1 MGTNNIKRLLA
12 QAVLEEGHTVKSI
25 EQNNRGHQKAVCED
39 SEGREFIVMTGS
51 SPGNDTPLKAYR
63 RYVSKAYDHFI
74 ATVEKFETRA
84 HLESNTRVEVKA
96 GKTREQLTFE
106 SQNGKYQK
114 QLKGVA

>member
-12 QAVLEEGHTVKSI
+12 QAVIEEGHTLKSI

-39 SEGREFIVMTGS
+39 SEGREFTVMTGS

-74 ATVEKFETRA
+74 ATVKKFEPSA
-84 HLESNTRVEVKA
+84 NLKVNTEIEVKA
-96 GKTREQLTFE
+96 GKTPAQLTFE
-106 SQNGKYQK
+106 SQNGKLMK
-114 QLKGVA
+114 QMRGVA